1 MLLVDSNKRIKL
13 HEIRQLPWF
22 QKDLPSYLFAAP
34 GPSPAAQ
41 SSADDDEPSSPTT
54 DEPNAA
60 TWTDPTPAAV
70 SEGRR
75 REWVDGL
82 GVVDQEI
89 VDDLCGKI
97 EGLDSDK
104 VWMSLK
110 ATASMSVE
118 ERKGD
123 HEGNQVRIAY
133 QLCRDNKRMVEGC
146 EWLLF
151 WQWGAV
157 ERGS

>member
-22 QKDLPSYLFAAP
+22 QKDLPSYLFA
-34 GPSPAAQ
+34 PSPSAAVD
-41 SSADDDEPSSPTT
+41 SDSVEEGDSPTT
-54 DEPNAA
+54 STQPLWSPEEEKDGIA
-60 TWTDPTPAAV
+60 
-70 SEGRR
+70 GRR

-97 EGLDSDK
+97 PALSSEAVWTGLQSGSDK
-104 VWMSLK
+104 EL
-110 ATASMSVE
+110 
-118 ERKGD
+118 
-123 HEGNQVRIAY
+123 RIAY

-146 EWLLF
+146 EFLIA
-151 WQWGAV
+151 GN
-157 ERGS
+157 